1 VGPSGEAVRSVVV
14 DTDLASDDLVALSF
28 LLSSTEVDLVAVTV
42 SGTGE
47 VRCPQGLD
55 VIRGLLAVTG
65 DDDIPVACGRSA
77 PLVGDRAFPTEWR
90 DAADDAWGLDLP
102 EVSDPSSERTA
113 VELLTEA
120 LDPGGVTVLTLG
132 PLTNLADAFRADAD
146 LAGDVSSVVVMG
158 GAVDAPG
165 NVFDEGV
172 DPPLAEWNVYVDP
185 TAAAEVL
192 GSGAPVTMVGLD
204 ATSEVPITGD
214 FLELLRINSHTESA
228 SLALTLLENNPLV
241 YSGEAY
247 FWDPLAAAVV
257 VDPGLVTTETT
268 PISVTTGDRP
278 DSGQTARNAGGDPVT
293 VALDADAAAFEQRLI
308 RTLDQLEPDQTVVTM
323 PPSVAEMAIRY
334 DGTECTLAGPAA
346 TDQGRVRFTFESSE
360 PGWFA
365 GVAHLTGDRT
375 IAQITAS
382 IEAGEQRRL
391 EELGID
397 QPTIVGLAGGTSV
410 ISEPDQYMVLCGS
423 EVGDVLI
430 GGTFAVN
437 P

>member
-1 VGPSGEAVRSVVV
+1 VV

-28 LLSSTEVDLVAVTV
+28 LLSSTEVDLVAITV

-65 DDDIPVACGRSA
+65 DDDIPVACGRSS
-77 PLVGDRAFPTEWR
+77 PLFGDQAFPTDWR

-102 EVSDPSSERTA
+102 EVAAPSSERTA

-120 LDPGGVTVLTLG
+120 LDRGGVTVLTLG
-132 PLTNLADAFRADAD
+132 PLTNLADAFRAAAN
-146 LAGDVSSVVVMG
+146 LAGNVSSVVVMG
-158 GAVDAPG
+158 GAVDVPG
-165 NVFDEGV
+165 NVFEEGV
-172 DPPLAEWNVYVDP
+172 DPPVAEWNVYVDP
-185 TAAAEVL
+185 TAAAEVF
-192 GSGAPVTMVGLD
+192 GSGVPVTMVGLD

-214 FLELLRINSHTESA
+214 FLELLRINSHTEPA
-228 SLALTLLENNPLV
+228 SLVLTLLENNPLV

-268 PISVTTGDRP
+268 PITVATGDSP

-293 VALDADAAAFEQRLI
+293 VALDVDAAAFEQLLI
-308 RTLDQLEPDQTVVTM
+308 RTLDQLEPNQPVVTM
-323 PPSVAEMAIRY
+323 PPPVAEMAISY
-334 DGTECTLAGPAA
+334 DGTDCTLTGPTA

-365 GVAHLTGDRT
+365 GVAHLTGART
-375 IAQITAS
+375 SEQITAW
-382 IEAGEQRRL
+382 IEAGEQPSL

-397 QPTIVGLAGGTSV
+397 QPTIIGLAGGTSV
-410 ISEPDQYMVLCGS
+410 IAEPDEYMVFCGS